1 MVKSRVRFHDRADAG
16 RILATRCM
24 ELPRAGLVVL
34 ALPRGGVPIG
44 YEVAT
49 VLGVP
54 LDVILVRKVGLP
66 SQPELAMGAI
76 GEDGVRVVNDDVIR
90 YARVS
95 AAEFAAVEA
104 GERDE
109 LERRAARFRGSRAR
123 VSLDSRAAL
132 IVDDGMATGSTAR
145 AACEVAYAQGAS
157 RVIVATPIAPRSAV
171 ARLLPVV
178 DEVIVLD
185 RADDFRAIGEVYDDF
200 AQVDDEEVIA
210 LLARAQQNPPE
221 ESG

>member
-1 MVKSRVRFHDRADAG
+1 
-16 RILATRCM
+16 
-24 ELPRAGLVVL
+24 
-34 ALPRGGVPIG
+34 
-44 YEVAT
+44 
-49 VLGVP
+49 
-54 LDVILVRKVGLP
+54 
-66 SQPELAMGAI
+66 MGAI

-145 AACEVAYAQGAS
+145 AACEVAYAHGAS

-200 AQVDDEEVIA
+200 AQVDDEEVVD
-210 LLARAQQNPPE
+210 LLARAQQNQAQ
-221 ESG
+221 